1 MYVNCDFPIEFGY
14 ALLAYDFS
22 HIVLFS
28 HFYYTTYTK
37 KARAKKAESNKDV
50 FNGKV
55 QDLSENGTTRK
66 RK

>member
-14 ALLAYDFS
+14 ALLGYDFS

-28 HFYYTTYTK
+28 HFYYKTYTK
-37 KARAKKAESNKDV
+37 KAKAKKVESNGDV
-50 FNGKV
+50 SNGKAE
-55 QDLSENGTTRK
+55 DLLENGSTRK